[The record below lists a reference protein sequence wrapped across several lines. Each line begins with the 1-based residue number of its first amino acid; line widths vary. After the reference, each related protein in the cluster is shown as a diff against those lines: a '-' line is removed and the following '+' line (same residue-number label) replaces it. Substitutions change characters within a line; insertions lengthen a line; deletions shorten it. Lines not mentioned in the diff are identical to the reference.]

1 MADAFVGGTDTS
13 STLLEWEMSELLSHP
28 ECLKRI
34 QEEVRT
40 VGKGKQSVSED
51 HIQDMYYLK
60 AVIKE
65 TLRLHPP
72 FPLTVPHVSTEDVN
86 LRGYHIPAGTQ
97 VMINLYAVGR
107 EVAIWGPDTDDFKP
121 ERHLNSSVDFLSQN
135 FEPIPFGA
143 GRRMCPGV
151 TARFLAQKFLKES
164 LLGLRPTR
172 VNDLGFPP
180 FPINKAVSS
189 LFSLILKLER
199 SAAEI

>member
-1 MADAFVGGTDTS
+1 MKIETAVRLISQMFYSPFRETRVWGLRMLLWVGGTNTS

-28 ECLKRI
+28 ECLKRL

-40 VGKGKQSVSED
+40 V
-51 HIQDMYYLK
+51 
-60 AVIKE
+60 
-65 TLRLHPP
+65 
-72 FPLTVPHVSTEDVN
+72 EDVN

-107 EVAIWGPDTDDFKP
+107 EVAIWGLDTDDFKP

-135 FEPIPFGA
+135 FELIPFGA
-143 GRRMCPGV
+143 GRRMCPSV

-199 SAAEI
+199 SPAEI

>member
-1 MADAFVGGTDTS
+1 MGGTDTS

-28 ECLKRI
+28 ECLKRL

-40 VGKGKQSVSED
+40 VSKGKSSVSED
-51 HIQDMYYLK
+51 DIQDMYYLK

-107 EVAIWGPDTDDFKP
+107 EVATWGPDADDFKP
-121 ERHLNSSVDFLSQN
+121 ERHLNSPVDFLGQD
-135 FEPIPFGA
+135 FELIPFGA
-143 GRRMCPGV
+143 GRRMCPGISFAAVLNEVALANLMLGIDWQSTEDQTENHVPESIGVVIRRMFPLIV
-151 TARFLAQKFLKES
+151 TASPAF
-164 LLGLRPTR
+164 
-172 VNDLGFPP
+172 
-180 FPINKAVSS
+180 
-189 LFSLILKLER
+189 
-199 SAAEI
+199 